1 MYGVVLVEGLFAA
14 RPWVGSVRL
23 AGSQI
28 APRTPTEARGLGI
41 ALVPADHRRR
51 GVVGHLSI
59 KENLLL
65 GRGSW
70 KTGFIR
76 SFPTALRDRLSKLLQ
91 VLHVAARGLSQAV
104 DELSGGTQQKIV
116 MGRWLVDRPRVL
128 LLDDPTQGVDVGTK
142 ADLYEV
148 LRSLRDEGAAT
159 LLVSSE
165 LTELASVADRVLVMR
180 DGRIA
185 GEVTGDN
192 LDRRRILF
200 LATHA

>member
-1 MYGVVLVEGLFAA
+1 
-14 RPWVGSVRL
+14 
-23 AGSQI
+23 
-28 APRTPTEARGLGI
+28 
-41 ALVPADHRRR
+41 
-51 GVVGHLSI
+51 
-59 KENLLL
+59 
-65 GRGSW
+65 
-70 KTGFIR
+70 
-76 SFPTALRDRLSKLLQ
+76 
-91 VLHVAARGLSQAV
+91 
-104 DELSGGTQQKIV
+104 
-116 MGRWLVDRPRVL
+116 L

-148 LRSLRDEGAAT
+148 LRSLRDDGVAT

-185 GEVTGDN
+185 GEVTGNN

>member
-1 MYGVVLVEGLFAA
+1 M
-14 RPWVGSVRL
+14 
-23 AGSQI
+23 
-28 APRTPTEARGLGI
+28 
-41 ALVPADHRRR
+41 
-51 GVVGHLSI
+51 
-59 KENLLL
+59 
-65 GRGSW
+65 GRGGW
-70 KTGFIR
+70 RNGFIR
-76 SFPTALRDRLSKLLQ
+76 SFPTALRNRLLELLR
-91 VLHVAARGLSQAV
+91 VLHVAARGLSQPV

-116 MGRWLVDRPRVL
+116 VGRWLVDRPRVL